1 MHGNNEFDNPTGL
14 AFDID
19 NHCMWCVDICSLS
32 LSTEIQ
38 NKSIVNFY
46 SSFVKWKWET
56 VNNIYCILR
65 GRIKGFNSSI
75 TAIMCQVGSYRTV
88 VGSYRMVE

>member
-46 SSFVKWKWET
+46 SSFVKWKLET
-56 VNNIYCILR
+56 VNNINRLCIR
-65 GRIKGFNSSI
+65 YHSPQK
-75 TAIMCQVGSYRTV
+75 TMCC
-88 VGSYRMVE
+88 